1 MKNKHSIAAAALCLA
16 MLTMVS
22 CGQSGTASGTTTT
35 AVETTTTSAA
45 TTAAQSEETTTTTT
59 TTAAAET
66 EASADNELTE
76 GFFTPGAYAAV
87 KDGEVKA
94 FYIFEDATSG
104 RTEMFDG
111 RGGTPFS
118 YEQNFD
124 EVTFHF
130 GSPDDTTI
138 MKVHKDDYLYTV
150 GTFEDHEMEY
160 TFSRLE
166 TVGADYVLPE
176 TPAVYPFTV
185 PGVYAGMIGDDFA
198 WLYIFDDE
206 SHGREMNVGGT
217 GEAFTY
223 EMSEGRM
230 VITTADGTEVPMTMR
245 VDEYDRP
252 VGEYEG
258 SGAKVMFSYIR
269 GADPSV
275 ITLAEPQQSE
285 GYEPDHPF
293 QYTDIG
299 WEMVDPANTLMDMNA
314 VAGHNNAFMLQ
325 LNKNAVQNGFETH
338 FIFLDSEGL
347 IMADY
352 KVLTDTVEDRGITP
366 APMLGALDIVV
377 YPVKLQDILDKFAV
391 PLQDVARFYI
401 AVDHDNPCVEF
412 VTVEQYQ

>member
-1 MKNKHSIAAAALCLA
+1 MLA
-16 MLTMVS
+16 MAS
-22 CGQSGTASGTTTT
+22 CGQSGTEESTTTT
-35 AVETTTTSAA
+35 AADTT

-59 TTAAAET
+59 TAET
-66 EASADNELTE
+66 TAEAEAVVPDDDSELTE
-76 GFFTPGAYAAV
+76 GFFEPGAYAAV
-87 KDGEVKA
+87 KDGEIKA
-94 FYIFEDATSG
+94 FYIFEDDTYG
-104 RTEMFDG
+104 HTEMFDG
-111 RGGTPFS
+111 SGGTPFS
-118 YEQNFD
+118 YEQTFD

-150 GTFEDHEMEY
+150 GTYEDYDIEY
-160 TFSRLE
+160 TFSYLE
-166 TVGADYVLPE
+166 TIGEDYVLPE

-185 PGVYAGMIGDDFA
+185 PGVYAGVIGNEFA
-198 WLYIFDDE
+198 WFYIFDDE
-206 SHGREMNVGGT
+206 THGRMMNYGGT
-217 GEAFTY
+217 GETFTY
-223 EMSEGRM
+223 EMSEGGM
-230 VITTADGTEVPMTMR
+230 VVTTEDGTQVPMTLR
-245 VDEYDRP
+245 VDEYERP

-285 GYEPDHPF
+285 ENEPAHPF

-299 WEMVDPANTLMDMNA
+299 WEMTDPANTLMDMNA

-325 LNKNAVQNGFETH
+325 LNKNAVQNGFESH
-338 FIFLDSEGL
+338 FIFLDNEGL

-366 APMLGALDIVV
+366 APMLGGFDIVV
-377 YPVKLQDILDKFAV
+377 YPVKLQDILDTYAV

-401 AVDHDNPCVEF
+401 ADDPDNPCIEF
-412 VTVEQYQ
+412 VTVEQY